1 MSKILLIFAE
11 VLIEPLA
18 FFLKSSYHTNSQEN
32 IGDYGRILL
41 VLHKTDL
48 PLLTLSSIIN
58 TVKKSREP
66 RKGE

>member
-1 MSKILLIFAE
+1 MSKILLILAE

-18 FFLKSSYHTNSQEN
+18 FFLKSSYHINSQEN

-48 PLLTLSSIIN
+48 PFPTFSSIIN
-58 TVKKSREP
+58 TVKES
-66 RKGE
+66 